1 MVYYKEQ
8 WRTSLRIVTGFE
20 LAKTVLSRR
29 ARGDEGPDE
38 REATVREIIGEVRSK
53 RDAALYHYTEKF
65 DGIKLTS
72 LQVNKEKIAA
82 AYQKTDEQVVSAIN
96 LAAERI
102 RSYHATQKNILLHDS
117 VKSGVGWLV
126 RPLERV
132 GIHVPGFTS
141 PLPSSLLMTVIP
153 ARVAGVGEI
162 ILVTPPQKS
171 GEVAPVTL
179 VAADIAGVDRI
190 FSIGG
195 AHAIAALAF
204 GTETIPSVDKIIGP
218 GNAFVTLAK
227 KLLFGVV
234 GIDALQG
241 PSEVLIIADDTAN
254 IEYCAAD
261 LLAQAEHPSGSAVLV
276 TTSMELADK
285 IVRETE
291 AQLKNLPRPE
301 TATESLEKNGIVAVV
316 ASVDEAIE
324 LANLYAPEHLLLMVD
339 KANTYIEKVRNA
351 GCIVTGKKGTIALG
365 DYVTGPSHVLPTGGT
380 ARFAS
385 PLSILDFIKLTS
397 VSNIEDSILKKIGP
411 AARTLATAE
420 GLDAH
425 AKAVEKRLK
434 S

>member
-1 MVYYKEQ
+1 
-8 WRTSLRIVTGFE
+8 LRIVTGFE

-29 ARGDEGPDE
+29 ARGEDSPDE
-38 REATVREIIGEVRSK
+38 RETTVREIIGEVQRR
-53 RDAALYHYTEKF
+53 RDAALYQYTEKF
-65 DGIKLTS
+65 DGIKMTS
-72 LQVNKEKIAA
+72 LQVKKEQVAA
-82 AYQKTDEQVVSAIN
+82 AYQKIDEQVVSALN

-102 RSYHATQKNILLHDS
+102 RSFHSTQKSALLHDS
-117 VKSGVGWLV
+117 VKSGVGWLI
-126 RPLERV
+126 RPLDRV

-153 ARVAGVGEI
+153 AKVAGVGEI
-162 ILVTPPQKS
+162 ILVTPPQKN

-195 AHAIAALAF
+195 AQAIAALAF
-204 GTETIPSVDKIIGP
+204 GTETVPSVDKIIGP

-241 PSEVLIIADDTAN
+241 PSEVLIIADETVN
-254 IEYCAAD
+254 IEFCAAD
-261 LLAQAEHPSGSAVLV
+261 LLAQAEHPSGSVVLV
-276 TTSMELADK
+276 TTSMDLADK
-285 IVRETE
+285 IVHETE

-301 TATESLEKNGIVAVV
+301 TASESLEKNGVVAVV

-339 KANTYIEKVRNA
+339 KASLYVEKVRNA

-365 DYVTGPSHVLPTGGT
+365 DYVTGPSHVLPTGGS

-385 PLSILDFIKLTS
+385 PLSILDFVKLTS
-397 VSNIEDSILKKIGP
+397 ISNIEDSLLKKIGP
-411 AARTLATAE
+411 AARILATAE

-425 AKAVEKRLK
+425 ARAVEKRLK
-434 S
+434 N

>member
-1 MVYYKEQ
+1 
-8 WRTSLRIVTGFE
+8 LRIVTGFE

-29 ARGDEGPDE
+29 TRGEDSPDE
-38 REATVREIIGEVRSK
+38 REATVREIIGEVQRH
-53 RDAALYHYTEKF
+53 RDSALYKYTEKF

-72 LQVNKEKIAA
+72 LQVKQEQVAL
-82 AYQKTDEQVVSAIN
+82 AYQKTDEQVVFALN

-102 RSYHATQKNILLHDS
+102 RNYHNIQKSVLLHDS
-117 VKSGVGWLV
+117 VKSGVGWII

-153 ARVAGVGEI
+153 AKVAGVGEV
-162 ILVTPPQKS
+162 ILVTPPQKN

-179 VAADIAGVDRI
+179 VAADVAGVDRI

-195 AHAIAALAF
+195 AQAIAALAF

-218 GNAFVTLAK
+218 GNAFVILAK
-227 KLLFGVV
+227 KLLFGTV

-241 PSEVLIIADDTAN
+241 PSEVLIIADETTN
-254 IEYCAAD
+254 IEFCAAD
-261 LLAQAEHPSGSAVLV
+261 LLAQAEHASGSVVLV
-276 TTSMELADK
+276 TTSMDLADR
-285 IVRETE
+285 IVHETE
-291 AQLKNLPRPE
+291 AQLKNLPKPE
-301 TATESLEKNGIVAVV
+301 IASESLAKNGVVAVVESLE
-316 ASVDEAIE
+316 EAIE

-339 KANTYIEKVRNA
+339 KATSYVEKVRNA

-365 DYVTGPSHVLPTGGT
+365 DYLTGPSHVLPTGGT

-385 PLSILDFIKLTS
+385 PLTVLDFVKLTS
-397 VSNIEDSILKKIGP
+397 ISNIDDSTIKKIGP
-411 AARTLATAE
+411 AARILANAE
-420 GLDAH
+420 GMDAH

>member
-1 MVYYKEQ
+1 M
-8 WRTSLRIVTGFE
+8 RIVTGFE

-29 ARGDEGPDE
+29 SRGEDSPDE
-38 REATVREIIGEVRSK
+38 REATVREIIGEVQRR
-53 RDAALYHYTEKF
+53 RDAALYYYTEKF

-72 LQVNKEKIAA
+72 LQVKKEQVTA
-82 AYQKTDEQVVSAIN
+82 AYQKTDEQVVSALN

-102 RSYHATQKNILLHDS
+102 RSYHGTQKSALLHDG
-117 VKSGVGWLV
+117 VKGGTGWII

-132 GIHVPGFTS
+132 GIHIPGFTS

-153 ARVAGVGEI
+153 AKVAGVGEI
-162 ILVTPPQKS
+162 ILVTPPQKN

-195 AHAIAALAF
+195 AQAIAALAF
-204 GTETIPSVDKIIGP
+204 GTETIPGVDKIIGP

-241 PSEVLIIADDTAN
+241 PSEVLVIADETVN
-254 IEYCAAD
+254 IEFCAAD
-261 LLAQAEHPSGSAVLV
+261 LLAQAEHASGLVVLV
-276 TTSMELADK
+276 ATSMQLADK
-285 IVRETE
+285 IVHETE
-291 AQLKNLPRPE
+291 SQLKNLPRPE
-301 TATESLEKNGIVAVV
+301 VASESLAKNGVVAVV
-316 ASVDEAIE
+316 ESIDEAVE

-339 KANTYIEKVRNA
+339 KPGNYLEKVRNA

-385 PLSILDFIKLTS
+385 PLSILDFVKLTS
-397 VSNIEDSILKKIGP
+397 VSNIEDSLLKKIGP

-425 AKAVEKRLK
+425 AKAVERRLK